1 MCPCLFVLYSL
12 ALLGKYVLGAALS
25 CWSELSSLLLFLP
38 VPRIRFPT
46 RTHSLGPQGGLWSG
60 ISPSRPWCC
69 LVLHEGLHSRAKGV
83 WGSRLT
89 LLFIQSGAKGCWG
102 HSGWGCTLSSPQ
114 HPPLPVGGDAS
125 DGDRDVNLQCFQ
137 APQITFT
144 LSSSHWQFPRAL
156 LSLWRRKICL
166 RGSVGFPS
174 HLWYFI
180 STAGVPLHP
189 THHHPDGSGRGFRGF
204 PCPFHGAVCFP
215 LSFSQGFRG
224 EPTFQS

>member
-25 CWSELSSLLLFLP
+25 CWSELSLLLLFLP

-125 DGDRDVNLQCFQ
+125 DGDRDVSLQCFQ
-137 APQITFT
+137 APPNHLHVEFFT
-144 LSSSHWQFPRAL
+144 LAIPQGLAVPLEEEDLFEGFCGVSQPPLVFYLHSWSSP
-156 LSLWRRKICL
+156 
-166 RGSVGFPS
+166 PS
-174 HLWYFI
+174 HTPPSRWV
-180 STAGVPLHP
+180 GQ
-189 THHHPDGSGRGFRGF
+189 GFQG
-204 PCPFHGAVCFP
+204 FP
-215 LSFSQGFRG
+215 LSFPWGRLLS
-224 EPTFQS
+224 TFLFSRFSG